1 MPESISAMAINR
13 PIDPEE
19 EFNASV
25 SLYKTT
31 PICYYYGSSD
41 ISDKKKVYSSLLSVL
56 AKRVEEKLEDKM
68 GNYFKLIKSNM
79 PGLSLIHRR
88 S

>member
-1 MPESISAMAINR
+1 LISLPESISAMAITR

-56 AKRVEEKLEDKM
+56 AKKVEEKLTDKM
-68 GNYFKLIKSNM
+68 GTSIDL
-79 PGLSLIHRR
+79 L
-88 S
+88 